1 MIAYIKGILTEKN
14 PTTAIIETGGV
25 GYNLFISLPTYEKL
39 PSVGDELKLSVYQHV
54 REDALLLFGFLSE
67 QEKRAF
73 LDLLTV
79 SGIGPKLALNILSSS
94 NVNDLYYNIAN
105 ENQAAL
111 TRIQGLGK
119 KTAQR
124 LIIELKDKAANRI
137 GTIATGSVET
147 TAVSRDEI
155 QAAILALESLG
166 YSRSEAQES
175 ILKAARVFKQGA
187 SVEELLKEA
196 LKG

>member
-14 PTTAIIETGGV
+14 PTTAVIETGGV
-25 GYNLFISLPTYEKL
+25 GYSLFISLPTYEKL
-39 PSVGDELKLSVYQHV
+39 PSLGDELKLLAYQHV
-54 REDALLLFGFLSE
+54 REDTLLLFGFLSE

-73 LDLLTV
+73 QDLLSV

-119 KTAQR
+119 KTVQR

-137 GTIATGSVET
+137 GALATGSVET
-147 TAVSRDEI
+147 TAVSRDDI
-155 QAAILALESLG
+155 QEAIRALESLG

-187 SVEELLKEA
+187 SVEELVKEA

>member
-1 MIAYIKGILTEKN
+1 LIAYIKGILTEKN
-14 PTTAIIETGGV
+14 PTTAVIEAGGV
-25 GYNLFISLPTYEKL
+25 GYDLFISLPTFEKL
-39 PSVGDELKLSVYQHV
+39 PSVGDELKLLVYQHV

-73 LDLLTV
+73 LDLLSV

-94 NVNDLYYNIAN
+94 TVNDLYYNIAN
-105 ENQAAL
+105 DNQAAL

-124 LIIELKDKAANRI
+124 LILELKDKVAGRI
-137 GTIATGSVET
+137 GSVAFGSVET
-147 TAVSRDEI
+147 TAVSRDHI
-155 QAAILALESLG
+155 QEAILALESLG
-166 YSRSEAQES
+166 YSRNEAQGS
-175 ILKAARVFKQGA
+175 ILKTARVFKQDA